1 MIGTSRERIIKKKK
15 HMKKPSNMS
24 VNERPRPHQGVTRI
38 QAHMLAAA
46 APVDD
51 SAADLVYIA
60 SNESAHGASPEAV
73 AAAAEALRT
82 MERYPN
88 DGPERVAAAI
98 AERFGLDAGRIVCGN
113 GSDDILSRLA
123 RAFLAPGDEL
133 IHSVN
138 GYQKIPNYAHAS
150 NAVPV
155 KVKDCDFTVDVDA
168 MLAAVTPATRMV
180 MVANPDNPTGTYVP
194 DGEIHRLHRGLPPYV
209 LLVLDSAYAEYVDAD
224 DYSVPTNLVEGSSN
238 VVMTRTFSKIFGL
251 AGMRIG
257 WMYAPEDIAAAVQ
270 RVGITFPLSEPA
282 IRAAIAAL
290 GDERHTAF
298 VFEENRSVREWFAS
312 EIESMGLAVLPSQA
326 NFVLVRFPGE
336 RYTAQ
341 SASAFLES
349 RGVIARRL
357 ASPAFAEYLRFTIG
371 RRTEMERA
379 AAALRRFLAG
389 GNER

>member
-1 MIGTSRERIIKKKK
+1 
-15 HMKKPSNMS
+15 MS
-24 VNERPRPHQGVTRI
+24 VNERPFPHQGVGKIR
-38 QAHMLAAA
+38 AHMLAAT
-46 APVDD
+46 APAENN
-51 SAADLVYIA
+51 AADLVHIA
-60 SNESAHGASPEAV
+60 SNENAHGPSPEAI
-73 AAAAEALRT
+73 AAATEALQT

-88 DGPERVAAAI
+88 DGSERVAAAI

-113 GSDDILSRLA
+113 GSDDVLSRLA
-123 RAFLAPGDEL
+123 RAFLSPGDEL

-155 KVKDCDFTVDVDA
+155 TVKDQDFTVDVDA
-168 MLAAVTPATRMV
+168 ILAAVTPATRIV

-194 DGEIHRLHRGLPPYV
+194 DGEIRRLHRGLPSHI

-224 DYSVPTNLVEGSSN
+224 DYSVPTNLVEESSN

-257 WMYAPEDIAAAVQ
+257 WMYASEDVAAAVR

-290 GDERHTAF
+290 GDARHTTF
-298 VFEENRSVREWFAS
+298 VFEENRSVRDWFAS
-312 EIESMGLAVLPSQA
+312 EIVSMGLAVLPSQT
-326 NFVLVRFPGE
+326 NFVLVRFPGK
-336 RYTAQ
+336 RHTAQ
-341 SASAFLES
+341 SASASLES
-349 RGVIARRL
+349 QGVIARRL

-371 RRTEMERA
+371 RRGEMERTA
-379 AAALRRFLAG
+379 AVLRRFLADG
-389 GNER
+389 VER